1 MKIIQKYTGLPIN
14 GLWATSRQLKNNKV
28 TLTPYGFINKG
39 KRLKGTERSAA
50 LLIANTNFNE
60 EPVTLDFSSLT
71 ASQIR
76 NLFRQAVRVGEIDIF
91 TKYISTDNEK
101 QVIFQERTPLPIL
114 HSALDSFTSSWPV
127 TISSMLTSSLI
138 PTFMLFCAYKAG
150 VIEDISR
157 KNLIATIGLGLV
169 MTGASYTILGIRKAQ
184 DSKAEII
191 INAVRLITSSLALL
205 QHSESFIQELAQA
218 GIESTCTIKDTIPEI
233 SNNLKSLLAGKIDLP
248 GNLKAI
254 IRKSLKIIKDLPKAL
269 TLSSS
274 KIEKKTKA
282 VKKLEQEIKGAASLF
297 TVQSLTSQLLKLLK
311 RLESSLREADHSKLT
326 KVKDLDKKQDFLIEI
341 GNYFKEDLRAL
352 NAAIRRLTK

>member
-150 VIEDISR
+150 VIEDI
-157 KNLIATIGLGLV
+157 
-169 MTGASYTILGIRKAQ
+169 
-184 DSKAEII
+184 
-191 INAVRLITSSLALL
+191 
-205 QHSESFIQELAQA
+205 
-218 GIESTCTIKDTIPEI
+218 
-233 SNNLKSLLAGKIDLP
+233 
-248 GNLKAI
+248 
-254 IRKSLKIIKDLPKAL
+254 
-269 TLSSS
+269 
-274 KIEKKTKA
+274 
-282 VKKLEQEIKGAASLF
+282 
-297 TVQSLTSQLLKLLK
+297 
-311 RLESSLREADHSKLT
+311 
-326 KVKDLDKKQDFLIEI
+326 
-341 GNYFKEDLRAL
+341 
-352 NAAIRRLTK
+352 